1 MRETRSPARNV
12 SVVIC
17 AHRSRQRLEKTLP
30 PWAGLSRVHEVIVVD
45 APSGDGTSEL
55 VRTVAEHAPIP
66 VRLISAPLRGLA
78 NARNIGTAA
87 ADGQYVLHAGPD
99 NILPSP
105 VLDEMLG
112 KLAVHDL
119 VSCSTV
125 LAEPF
130 SYFDRAHD
138 LSKRRLPV
146 GEILTTVGTP
156 YIARRRLFL
165 ENPFN
170 ESMEHADDT
179 ELCVRLLAKG
189 LSLYRSPLVCLEVG
203 YTSLS
208 DLRERWGQWGTS
220 DSQFHQQMK
229 HVWSGRRRAKSLFRA
244 FIAEI
249 LEPRQVLR
257 ASEYVY
263 ALPFF
268 LIAAFFRT
276 RGRVRIWLR
285 RAARGPE

>member
-1 MRETRSPARNV
+1 MHETKPPARTV

-17 AHRSRQRLEKTLP
+17 AHRSRHRLEKTLP
-30 PWAGLSRVHEVIVVD
+30 PWAALSRVHEVIVVD
-45 APSGDGTSEL
+45 APSGDGTAEL

-78 NARNIGTAA
+78 NARNVGTAA
-87 ADGQYVLHAGPD
+87 ATGEHVLHAGPD
-99 NILPSP
+99 NILPGP
-105 VLDEMLG
+105 VLEEMLE
-112 KLAVHDL
+112 KLAVYDL

-125 LAEPF
+125 LAEPR

-146 GEILTTVGTP
+146 GEILTAVGTP
-156 YIARRRLFL
+156 YVAPRRLFI

-170 ESMEHADDT
+170 ESMRHADDT
-179 ELCVRLLAKG
+179 ELCARLLAKE
-189 LSLYRSPLVCLEVG
+189 LSIYRSSLTCLEVG

-208 DLRERWGQWGTS
+208 DLRERWGRWGAS

-229 HVWSGRRRAKSLFRA
+229 HAWSVRRRAKSLSRA
-244 FIAEI
+244 FIAEV
-249 LEPRQVLR
+249 LEPRQVLK

-263 ALPFF
+263 GLPFF
-268 LIAAFFRT
+268 LIAALFRT
-276 RGRVRIWLR
+276 QGRVGIWLR
-285 RAARGPE
+285 RTARGPE